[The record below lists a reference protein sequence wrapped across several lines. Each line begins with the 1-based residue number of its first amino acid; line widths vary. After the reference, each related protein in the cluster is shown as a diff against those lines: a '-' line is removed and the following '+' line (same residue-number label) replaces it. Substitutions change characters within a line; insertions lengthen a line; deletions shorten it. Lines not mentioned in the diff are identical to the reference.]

1 MSFKKIVVAGGGV
14 LGSQIAFQAAY
25 CGFDVTIW
33 LRSKGSI
40 TRTQPKIDAIKK
52 DYLETIAKMDTKEGK
67 NPAIFARGIA
77 DVDTFDAKACIA
89 KVEAAYKNLK
99 LELDLKKAVADADLV
114 IESMA
119 EDVEAKKEF
128 YKTLAPLLASKT
140 VIVTNSST
148 MLPSKFAKFTGRP
161 NMYLSLHFANEI
173 WKNNTAEIM
182 GQAKTE
188 KKYFDQVVQF
198 ATDIRMIPLQLHK
211 EKNGYILNS
220 MLVPFLFSALD
231 LWATDVSDP
240 ETIDKTWVMGTGA
253 PKGPFAIC
261 DVVGLTTVYNIV
273 LMYTKIPGFIAPY
286 HFKAIAKKVKEYID
300 QGRLGKS
307 AGIGFYNYKK

>member
-1 MSFKKIVVAGGGV
+1 
-14 LGSQIAFQAAY
+14 
-25 CGFDVTIW
+25 
-33 LRSKGSI
+33 
-40 TRTQPKIDAIKK
+40 
-52 DYLETIAKMDTKEGK
+52 
-67 NPAIFARGIA
+67 
-77 DVDTFDAKACIA
+77 
-89 KVEAAYKNLK
+89 
-99 LELDLKKAVADADLV
+99 
-114 IESMA
+114 
-119 EDVEAKKEF
+119 
-128 YKTLAPLLASKT
+128 
-140 VIVTNSST
+140 

-253 PKGPFAIC
+253 PKGPFEIC

-307 AGIGFYNYKK
+307 TGIGFYNYKK